1 MADLL
6 NLTKEES
13 KQVLDLRKDKI
24 KSLNLS
30 KPALQI
36 IKHV

>member
-24 KSLNLS
+24 KSLNRNQPY
-30 KPALQI
+30 KI